1 MTKFRYQKY
10 KKDSASKLLLVAK
23 NDLYAADFL
32 LSAPMFRPETVLYHV
47 QQAIEKSLKS
57 LLISLEKPV
66 PLVHDLDVI
75 VANFSEEIQKELPQN
90 LGELTQYATIR
101 RYVDGDELIEK
112 KDILEI
118 IKIAES
124 VIKFVESNECT

>member
-1 MTKFRYQKY
+1 M
-10 KKDSASKLLLVAK
+10 
-23 NDLYAADFL
+23 
-32 LSAPMFRPETVLYHV
+32 LYHV

-75 VANFSEEIQKELPQN
+75 VANFSEEIQKELQQN

-124 VIKFVESNECT
+124 VIKFVESNECA